1 MRIMALAYTPPGVR
15 VSEVVT
21 PSVNPL
27 LAVPASVCVVGP
39 AQGYVQRTD
48 LVALTNED
56 NIRLPNLPAGATLI
70 QPIVE
75 VSNVNAVGSD
85 YVENTDF
92 AINYNSAANEVQ
104 TIVVAGAT
112 GGTFTLQ
119 FDDETTAAIAY
130 NAATSAVETALEAL
144 GNLDPADVAVT
155 GSAGNYT
162 ITFSGQYANTNVPTL
177 VADGT
182 ALTGTAPTV
191 TQHTVTEGGVAGTIR
206 RINTGAI
213 AAGETVQVV
222 YRYVPSNYYVPTR
235 VDELSTVEDLF
246 GSAFN
251 DDGTINSEVSL
262 AAAIA
267 FENGA
272 RDLVVQAL
280 FRRTSDSDPNSAPLY
295 PTDAQI
301 QDATTWEQTL
311 YALRD
316 IEDVNVVVPVI
327 GQSFPGLIDSELYS
341 IFTKVQDHCKFMAD
355 QQQYVV
361 AVLGEDSSTSSSVAQ
376 RDTIRAHVAALR
388 SRFGGAVNEQTIFLN
403 TSKFGRT
410 NPSTSQKF
418 YVGGQ
423 YVAAGFAGMLAARA
437 VSASLTREIIS
448 GFNEVADVR
457 NKADKNKDASLGLC
471 VIEQI
476 GHNVWIRHSITTDTS
491 ATQRREVPVVRAKH
505 RMIESVRDTLETQ
518 VIGKVIADGKAPA
531 IVAAAVGSVLEQL
544 KTVGDLVDYADI
556 QSRTL
561 TLDPTTV
568 EVRFSYKPAFPLNY
582 VNIAFSID
590 LTSGEVETVL

>member
-1 MRIMALAYTPPGVR
+1 MGLAYIPPGVQ

-27 LAVPASVCVVGP
+27 LAVPASVCVIGP

-56 NIRLPNLPAGATLI
+56 NVRLPNLPAGATLV
-70 QPIVE
+70 QPLVE

-92 AINYNSAANEVQ
+92 VINYSSAANEVQ
-104 TIVVAGAT
+104 TVTVGGSGL

-130 NAATSAVETALEAL
+130 NAAIGTVESALEAL
-144 GNLDPADVAVT
+144 SNLETADVAVT
-155 GSAGNYT
+155 GSAGAYT

-191 TQHTVTEGGVAGTIR
+191 TVLTVTEGGVAGTIR
-206 RINTGAI
+206 RVPSGAI
-213 AAGETVQVV
+213 AQGETVQVV
-222 YRYVPSNYYVPTR
+222 YRYVPSNYYAPTR
-235 VDELSTVEDLF
+235 VDELSTVEELF
-246 GSAFN
+246 GTAFN
-251 DDGTINSEVSL
+251 TDGTVNSEVSL
-262 AAAIA
+262 AASIA

-280 FRRTSDSDPNSAPLY
+280 FRRTSDGDPTSVPTY

-301 QDATTWEQTL
+301 QDATTWEQSL

-316 IEDVNVVVPVI
+316 IEDVNVLVPVI

-341 IFTKVQDHCKFMAD
+341 IFTKVQDHVKFMAD
-355 QQQYVV
+355 QQQYVI
-361 AVLGEDSSTSSSVAQ
+361 AILGEDSSTSSSVGQ
-376 RDTIRAHVAALR
+376 RSTIRAHVDALR
-388 SRFGGAVNEQTIFLN
+388 SRFGGVVNEQVVFIN
-403 TSKFGRT
+403 TSKFGRI

-423 YVAAGFAGMLAARA
+423 YVAAGFAGMLAGRA

-448 GFNEVADVR
+448 GFNEVAGIHS
-457 NKADKNKDASLGLC
+457 KADKNADAAKGLC
-471 VIEQI
+471 VIEQR
-476 GHNVWIRHSITTDTS
+476 GNNVWIRHSTTTDIT

-505 RMIESVRDTLETQ
+505 RMIESVRDTLENQ

-531 IVAAAVGSVLEQL
+531 IVGSAVGGVLERL

-556 QSRTL
+556 QARTL

-582 VNIAFSID
+582 INISFSID
-590 LTSGEVETVL
+590 LTGDEGVIIS